1 MMNTQDMEYA
11 VIVGNVGTFHYSTL
25 EEAKKNYDEWEHAIK
40 TGTSR
45 RPDSLQLVGLYPV
58 FVIEEITNDEI
69 LILSGWDWYEYTIA
83 GHYLPALING
93 DESGLEERECKMLQ
107 TFTDNLPEQAK
118 AGHWAYDND
127 DNGED
132 FTTCDVCGLYAG
144 CYNVRLMF
152 KKNI

>member
-1 MMNTQDMEYA
+1 MNTQAAEYA
-11 VIVGNVGTFHYSTL
+11 VIVGNVGTFHYTTL
-25 EEAKKNYDEWEHAIK
+25 EEAEKEYQEWEQAIK
-40 TGTSR
+40 TGKTSR
-45 RPDSLQLVGLYPV
+45 AHSLQLFDLVEDE
-58 FVIEEITNDEI
+58 VIEKITNDEI

-93 DESGLEERECKMLQ
+93 DDSGLEVRECKMLQ
-107 TFTDNLPEQAK
+107 TFINNLPEQAK

-152 KKNI
+152 KKG